1 MIADFIAFLANS
13 LTITVLVAYVF
24 ALWAALVAWA
34 WIDISGRTD
43 NILYKLGAVLV
54 VATGAILGFA
64 IYLLLRPNLTKDEA
78 ALHELEEAI
87 LASQAHWQACPKC
100 NHVVRED
107 FVYCSNCSYK
117 LSVACSS
124 CGKDVNSTWNVCPY
138 CGRKQKDLD
147 LKTIQ
152 IPVRAAFRNPGVVI
166 LSSINYLIKKLNENR
181 SAIKEKPGAVR
192 ISKSKKATT
201 QTKRKRA

>member
-100 NHVVRED
+100 NHVVGED
-107 FVYCSNCSYK
+107 FAYCSNCSEK
-117 LSVACSS
+117 LSTQCVSCSRQI
-124 CGKDVNSTWNVCPY
+124 NIAWNVCPH
-138 CGRKQKDLD
+138 CGERQKEEE
-147 LKTIQ
+147 
-152 IPVRAAFRNPGVVI
+152 VRAVPVPARFRLRDRSAV
-166 LSSINYLIKKLNENR
+166 LFSSISSFIKNINVNKTPKR
-181 SAIKEKPGAVR
+181 PKTRTYRAKSRKTAKAV
-192 ISKSKKATT
+192 KD
-201 QTKRKRA
+201 Q